1 MKVKSIKIERPW
13 NSDTLK
19 GVVTLESASE
29 VTTSVELSTE
39 MIVKILDLIRK
50 PAVDSFKAQAAE
62 ADKALGEAIA
72 APALEAAANIREL
85 AAA

>member
-1 MKVKSIKIERPW
+1 MKVKSINIARPW

-19 GVVTLESASE
+19 GVVTLESDNE
-29 VTTSVELSTE
+29 VTTSVELSAE
-39 MIVKILDLIRK
+39 IIIKILDLIRK

-72 APALEAAANIREL
+72 APALEAATQIREL
-85 AAA
+85 AA

>member
-19 GVVTLESASE
+19 GVITLESANE

-39 MIVKILDLIRK
+39 MIVRILDLIRK
-50 PAVDSFKAQAAE
+50 PAVEGFKAQAAE
-62 ADKALGEAIA
+62 ADKALSEAIA
-72 APALEAAANIREL
+72 APALEAAADIREL
-85 AAA
+85 AVA

>member
-1 MKVKSIKIERPW
+1 MKVKSIRIERSW
-13 NSDTLK
+13 NSEILK
-19 GVVTLESASE
+19 GSVTLETANE
-29 VTTSVELSTE
+29 VTTSVELSSET
-39 MIVKILDLIRK
+39 IVKILDLIRK

-72 APALEAAANIREL
+72 APALEAATQIREL